1 MNYDEENV
9 LDRVMIE
16 TIAKLTL
23 EGEPWTVIA
32 ETVGRSIRFC
42 KDLTYTSQFKIRLR
56 ELARAAVSKLRVE
69 ADDVLAAV
77 TDIAFDEGT
86 AKKERLRA
94 LELLGK
100 HHGLFA
106 DTLKVGGAGEP
117 IKHEY
122 GMSKA
127 LKAKL
132 DEIYKS

>member
-1 MNYDEENV
+1 MNYDDENV

-16 TIAKLTL
+16 TIAKLSL
-23 EGEPWTVIA
+23 EGESWTTIA
-32 ETVGRSIRFC
+32 EAVGRSIRFC
-42 KDLTYTSQFKIRLR
+42 KDLTYTTQYKIRVR
-56 ELARAAVSKLRVE
+56 ELARAAISKLRVE

-86 AKKERLRA
+86 GNKERLRA

-117 IKHEY
+117 IKHEHT
-122 GMSKA
+122 MSEV

>member
-1 MNYDEENV
+1 MNYDDENV

-16 TIAKLTL
+16 TIAKLSL
-23 EGEPWTVIA
+23 EGESWTTIA
-32 ETVGRSIRFC
+32 KAVGRSIRFC
-42 KDLTYTSQFKIRLR
+42 KDLTYTTQYKIRVR
-56 ELARAAVSKLRVE
+56 ELARAAISKLRVE

-77 TDIAFDEGT
+77 TDIAFDEG
-86 AKKERLRA
+86 AGNKERLRA

-117 IKHEY
+117 IKHEHT
-122 GMSKA
+122 MSEA

>member
-1 MNYDEENV
+1 MNYDDENV

-16 TIAKLTL
+16 TIAKLSL
-23 EGEPWTVIA
+23 EGESWTTIA
-32 ETVGRSIRFC
+32 EAVGRNIRFC

-117 IKHEY
+117 IRHEY
-122 GMSKA
+122 GMSET

>member
-1 MNYDEENV
+1 MNYDDENV
-9 LDRVMIE
+9 IDRVMIE
-16 TIAKLTL
+16 TIAKMSL
-23 EGEPWTVIA
+23 EGEPWTAIS

-42 KDLTYTSQFKIRLR
+42 KDLTYTTQYKIRVR
-56 ELARAAVSKLRVE
+56 ELARAAISKLRVE

-86 AKKERLRA
+86 GNKERLRA

-122 GMSKA
+122 GMSET